1 MISIGGCA
9 AAPLAASYSASKFGL
24 RGFSRA
30 LRAEL
35 RNLPEVHVCELY
47 PTFVDTPGIS
57 HGANYT
63 GKNLRAMPPLLDP
76 HKVAAAIVSLAHAPR
91 NELWMGGPALP
102 ARLASA
108 VAPAPTGG
116 ILGCSVLRW
125 RGRGALPRGRQSV
138 RAFAEPCDRRRLPAG
153 GKAFRRGC
161 GTDRLCRLRGNGM
174 ADGQRRERDQSLPEP

>member
-1 MISIGGCA
+1 M
-9 AAPLAASYSASKFGL
+9 
-24 RGFSRA
+24 
-30 LRAEL
+30 
-35 RNLPEVHVCELY
+35 CELY

-108 VAPAPTGG
+108 VAPALTGG
-116 ILGCSVLRW
+116 ITMRLF
-125 RGRGALPRGRQSV
+125 GAALARARRAPITDGNLFEPSPSHAIDGGYRRAARPFVVGV
-138 RAFAEPCDRRRLPAG
+138 GLTAFA
-153 GKAFRRGC
+153 AFAAVGW
-161 GTDRLCRLRGNGM
+161 LM
-174 ADGQRRERDQSLPEP
+174 GQRRERDQSLPEP